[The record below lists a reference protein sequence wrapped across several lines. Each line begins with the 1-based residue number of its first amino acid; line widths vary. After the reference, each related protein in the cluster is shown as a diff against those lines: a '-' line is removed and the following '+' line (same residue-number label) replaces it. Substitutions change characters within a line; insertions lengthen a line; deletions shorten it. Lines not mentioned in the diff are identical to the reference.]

1 MRESGAVT
9 REPNVIQSSPS
20 SSGVLRTPMIGRVV
34 AADIASNPRREAKN
48 KGGIAGVSCGFKA
61 PGVFRPMADVRVQ
74 LVAATARFQLKYMGE
89 RASMRACERDN
100 GGVVGRIATCGQ
112 TA

>member
-1 MRESGAVT
+1 
-9 REPNVIQSSPS
+9 
-20 SSGVLRTPMIGRVV
+20 MIGRVV

-48 KGGIAGVSCGFKA
+48 KGRIFRDADGFSADLKRWSF
-61 PGVFRPMADVRVQ
+61 PSSMADVRVQ
-74 LVAATARFQLKYMGE
+74 LVAATARCQLKSMGE
-89 RASMRACERDN
+89 RASWRACERDN